1 MSLRFIGACWAGAL
15 WLTLAPAQAAGQD
28 SQDAQDSQDSQDG
41 LSDPGS
47 LGGAETGAGQST
59 ASTDDPGEDGPVE
72 FEVDETRLD
81 VERLPPEAIEV
92 TRDLYSHGIFMEGW
106 VGGRGF
112 VGGIGN
118 LSSPGLYANV
128 GVGIEL
134 FRFLYIKLAFEGSF
148 HQTDAPPPPSSTVFE
163 LLGALVEVKLQIDVS
178 ARVGLWLQ
186 GELGGVLAFG
196 DVLPTY
202 GVQGADE
209 VGLMYGGSAGFD
221 WHLYNRHYS
230 FGLVGGARAYPSLET
245 ADGQMSVGVH
255 GAAYLRYVF

>member
-1 MSLRFIGACWAGAL
+1 MSSR
-15 WLTLAPAQAAGQD
+15 LTLALGVAVLGLVSSPAIAG
-28 SQDAQDSQDSQDG
+28 AQDELPAGDSSAPSEASAAPDDG
-41 LSDPGS
+41 PGD
-47 LGGAETGAGQST
+47 GGDSRATT
-59 ASTDDPGEDGPVE
+59 EDGPVE
-72 FEVDETRLD
+72 FEVDTTRLD
-81 VERLPPEAIEV
+81 VERLPPEAIEI
-92 TRDLYSHGIFMEGW
+92 TRDLYSHGLFMEGW

-134 FRFLYIKLAFEGSF
+134 FRFIYLKLAFEASF
-148 HQTDAPPPPSSTVFE
+148 HQTDAPPPPSATAFE
-163 LLGALVEVKLQIDVS
+163 LLGALVELKFQIDVS

-186 GELGGVLAFG
+186 GEFGGVLAFG

-202 GVQGADE
+202 GVQGSDE
-209 VGLMYGGSAGFD
+209 VGMMYGGSAGFD

-230 FGLVGGARAYPSLET
+230 FGLLGGARVFPSLET
-245 ADGQMSVGVH
+245 LDGEMSLGVH